1 MDALTEFLR
10 KRNISFAEHCPTA
23 KYSTFRIGGTARLA
37 VFPQSVEQMID
48 ALTAARDA
56 KEEYAVV
63 GKGSNLLFPDG
74 EYGGVLIFTTRMAG
88 LISDSDGFT
97 ALAGVPL
104 GAVAIRARERSL
116 EGAEFMGGIP
126 GTVGGAVL
134 MNAGAYGR
142 CMADVVTWVE
152 CFDGKTGQIKR
163 FERDA
168 HEFGYRTSLYARS
181 THLTVLSVGMRLQSG
196 ERVGIDALMEDYR
209 RRRTLSQPQGYP
221 NAGSIFKNPE
231 GASAGALIEACGLKG
246 CTVGGACV
254 SEKHANF
261 IVNKGGATARDV
273 TALIALVR
281 SRVLQQTGI
290 ELQCELKQIKTVK
303 EIR

>member
-1 MDALTEFLR
+1 MEALTEFLR
-10 KRNISFAEHCPTA
+10 KRNISFAEHCPIA

-37 VFPQSVEQMID
+37 VFPQDREQMID
-48 ALTAARDA
+48 LLSAVRDA
-56 KEEYAVV
+56 KVEYAVV

-74 EYGGVLIFTTRMAG
+74 EYGGVLIFTTRMTS
-88 LISDSDGFT
+88 LISDGFELV

-104 GAVAIRARERSL
+104 VAAAIRARELSL
-116 EGAEFMGGIP
+116 SGAEFAAGIP

-142 CMADVVTWVE
+142 CMADIVTWVE
-152 CFDGKTGQIKR
+152 CFDSKTGQIKR
-163 FERDA
+163 FEQTA
-168 HEFGYRTSLYARS
+168 HEFGYRTSRYAKS
-181 THLTVLSVGMRLQSG
+181 PHLTVLSVGMRLQSG
-196 ERVGIDALMEDYR
+196 DRSGIDALMEDFR
-209 RRRTLSQPQGYP
+209 RRRSITQPQGYP

-246 CTVGGACV
+246 CSVRGACV

-273 TALIALVR
+273 TALIELLR

>member
-1 MDALTEFLR
+1 MEALTEFLR
-10 KRNISFAEHCPTA
+10 KRNISFAEHCPIA

-37 VFPQSVEQMID
+37 VFPQDREQMIG
-48 ALTAARDA
+48 ALMAVREA
-56 KEEYAVV
+56 KAEYAVV

-74 EYGGVLIFTTRMAG
+74 EYGGVLIFTTRMTS
-88 LISDSDGFT
+88 LTSDADGFT

-116 EGAEFMGGIP
+116 GGAEFMAGIP

-142 CMADVVTWVE
+142 CMADIVTWVE
-152 CFDGKTGQIKR
+152 CYDSKTGQIKR
-163 FERDA
+163 FEQNL

-181 THLTVLSVGMRLQSG
+181 PHLTVLSVGMLLQSG
-196 ERVGIDALMEDYR
+196 DREAIDARMEDYR
-209 RRRTLSQPQGYP
+209 RRRALSQPQGYP

-246 CTVGGACV
+246 CSVRGAYV

-273 TALIALVR
+273 TDLIELVR